1 MNEKVFN
8 EIIDRIKGTT
18 DKRVLAQIAH
28 SAMIRLCQLIQTTG
42 ITSEYNIEGGYV
54 SQIDYD
60 LIFPGKEAKDDTT
73 GI

>member
-73 GI
+73 GV

>member
-1 MNEKVFN
+1 MNEKEYS

-18 DKRVLAQIAH
+18 DKGLLSRIAH
-28 SAMIRLCQLIQTTG
+28 LAMIKLCQLIQTTG

>member
-60 LIFPGKEAKDDTT
+60 LIFPGKEK
-73 GI
+73 GGEG